1 MLPRCYSVS
10 ITAGGGWLLQ
20 AWAIHISDSFPTA
33 HMFNFTQQQA
43 LFLPYLP
50 SKAKP
55 TLVGMNTEV
64 TLRKSNI
71 IWTAVDSLLF
81 IRNFN
86 KGQRKKAAVQQRAS
100 PALAQLLHKM
110 RNFQNEK
117 VNITLYSRKEVS
129 WEDVSSQSL
138 EIANLTLMKCKH
150 PPTLWIQKLGFSCD
164 SFLVELLCPYY
175 PQGKKLQMLDRPPAA
190 VNQGCFIDIHILC
203 SQVLLDRHRVHRQTV
218 PTDHNLVYCNLG
230 KHTAVNS
237 ASTNKIG

>member
-1 MLPRCYSVS
+1 
-10 ITAGGGWLLQ
+10 
-20 AWAIHISDSFPTA
+20 
-33 HMFNFTQQQA
+33 MFNFTQQQA

-86 KGQRKKAAVQQRAS
+86 KGQKKKAAVQQRAS

-110 RNFQNEK
+110 RRFQNEK
-117 VNITLYSRKEVS
+117 VNITLYSRKEGR
-129 WEDVSSQSL
+129 DVSSQSL
-138 EIANLTLMKCKH
+138 EIANLTLMKCKQ
-150 PPTLWIQKLGFSCD
+150 PPTPRTQKLGSSC
-164 SFLVELLCPYY
+164 PHYAK
-175 PQGKKLQMLDRPPAA
+175 GKKLQMLARPPAA
-190 VNQGCFIDIHILC
+190 VNQVCFIDVHVHC
-203 SQVLLDRHRVHRQTV
+203 SQGLLDRHGVHRHTL

-230 KHTAVNS
+230 KHT
-237 ASTNKIG
+237 G

>member
-1 MLPRCYSVS
+1 
-10 ITAGGGWLLQ
+10 
-20 AWAIHISDSFPTA
+20 
-33 HMFNFTQQQA
+33 MFNFIQQQA

-50 SKAKP
+50 SKVKP

-110 RNFQNEK
+110 RKFQNEK
-117 VNITLYSRKEVS
+117 VNITLYSRE
-129 WEDVSSQSL
+129 EGRDVSSQSL

-150 PPTLWIQKLGFSCD
+150 PPNSQIQKLGSSCD
-164 SFLVELLCPYY
+164 SFLVELLCPHY
-175 PQGKKLQMLDRPPAA
+175 PQGKKIQMLDRAPAA
-190 VNQGCFIDIHILC
+190 VSQGCLIDVHLRC
-203 SQVLLDRHRVHRQTV
+203 SQGLLDRHRVHRQIL
-218 PTDHNLVYCNLG
+218 PTGHNSVYCNLG
-230 KHTAVNS
+230 KHTGVNF
-237 ASTNKIG
+237 ASTNQIC

>member
-1 MLPRCYSVS
+1 
-10 ITAGGGWLLQ
+10 
-20 AWAIHISDSFPTA
+20 
-33 HMFNFTQQQA
+33 MFNFIQQQA

-110 RNFQNEK
+110 RKFQNEK
-117 VNITLYSRKEVS
+117 VNITLYSRE
-129 WEDVSSQSL
+129 EGRDVSSQSL

-150 PPTLWIQKLGFSCD
+150 PPTPEYKSWDPVVILSLWNYFAHTTRRVKSC
-164 SFLVELLCPYY
+164 
-175 PQGKKLQMLDRPPAA
+175 RPPAA
-190 VNQGCFIDIHILC
+190 VNQDCFSGVHVHC
-203 SQVLLDRHRVHRQTV
+203 SQGLLDRHRVHRQTL
-218 PTDHNLVYCNLG
+218 PTDHNLVYCSLG
-230 KHTAVNS
+230 KHTGVNS
-237 ASTNKIG
+237 ASTNQIC

>member
-1 MLPRCYSVS
+1 
-10 ITAGGGWLLQ
+10 
-20 AWAIHISDSFPTA
+20 
-33 HMFNFTQQQA
+33 MFNFIQQQA

-110 RNFQNEK
+110 RKFQNEK
-117 VNITLYSRKEVS
+117 VNITLYSRE
-129 WEDVSSQSL
+129 EGRDVSSQSL

-150 PPTLWIQKLGFSCD
+150 PPTPWIRSTCD
-164 SFLVELLCPYY
+164 SFLVELLCPHY
-175 PQGKKLQMLDRPPAA
+175 PQGKKLQTPSSSKPGLLQWCSCSLFSGLAGQAQSSQTDSANRSQLG
-190 VNQGCFIDIHILC
+190 VLQFGKTHRGKLC
-203 SQVLLDRHRVHRQTV
+203 LH
-218 PTDHNLVYCNLG
+218 
-230 KHTAVNS
+230 
-237 ASTNKIG
+237 